1 MSRKINIIFDVI
13 SNTED
18 FQMNAKFEKKK
29 LHLPKIEI

>member
-18 FQMNAKFEKKK
+18 FQMSTKFEKNNYICLK
-29 LHLPKIEI
+29 